1 MEKRIYE
8 NGIEYVLVGDY
19 YIPNIAPPE
28 KKRSIGKYGMLHE
41 EYIKQCRPGLYSRL
55 ILTGKLNNYLYE
67 IDKICHERIELMIK
81 DMAKSEGV
89 TEEIKSKNQLQ
100 WVGLMNNIKARA
112 EEIIYSEIVYA

>member
-1 MEKRIYE
+1 MKKTIYE

-19 YIPNIAPPE
+19 YFPNIAPPE
-28 KKRSIGKYGMLHE
+28 KHNIGKYGMLHE
-41 EYIKQCRPGLYSRL
+41 EYIKQHRPGLYSRL
-55 ILTGKLNNYLYE
+55 ILTGKLNDYLYE
-67 IDKICHERIELMIK
+67 IDKTCHERIEHIIK

-89 TEEIKSKNQLQ
+89 TEEIKSKNQLK